1 MLENHGDIRSIDLN
15 LHLSHLRVAS
25 VAQVVLLARHVIKV
39 VKQPQKKIQALHL
52 LSFLLALSLSP
63 LLLLLPP
70 LPFYVI
76 KSRPRRVA
84 LQHESQG
91 VLHVSLES
99 LQPPGSD
106 GSVDGPVIGREGS
119 VHHLSNLESLFT
131 GCIGKQSVD
140 GSTNGQNARLRGVDD
155 GREFLDAE
163 HAQVGDGE

>member
-70 LPFYVI
+70 LPFY
-76 KSRPRRVA
+76 
-84 LQHESQG
+84 
-91 VLHVSLES
+91 
-99 LQPPGSD
+99 
-106 GSVDGPVIGREGS
+106 
-119 VHHLSNLESLFT
+119 
-131 GCIGKQSVD
+131 
-140 GSTNGQNARLRGVDD
+140 
-155 GREFLDAE
+155 
-163 HAQVGDGE
+163 